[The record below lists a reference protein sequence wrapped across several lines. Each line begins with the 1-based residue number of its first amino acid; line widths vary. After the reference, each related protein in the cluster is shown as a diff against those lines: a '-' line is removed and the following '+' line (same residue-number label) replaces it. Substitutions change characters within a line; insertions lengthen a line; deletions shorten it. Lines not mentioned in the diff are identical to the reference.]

1 MTNTSSHRTQGTSD
15 LTVILG
21 GTGKTGRRI
30 ARRLRDQ
37 GRTIRIGSRSATPR
51 FDWQEPQTWAP
62 VLRGATSVY
71 VAYSPDAGFPGAA
84 EAIGSLATL
93 AADLGARRVVLL
105 SGRGEEGAR
114 RSEEAVQRSGAE
126 WTIVRSSFF
135 AQNFSED
142 FLADAVGSGVVAFP
156 ADEVTE
162 PFIDIEDIADVAVA
176 ALTEDGHARRVYE
189 VTGPRL
195 LTFAEAVAEI
205 AAATGREIRYVPITG
220 DEFAAGMIA
229 QGVPRDFA
237 MALTQLFEA
246 VLDGRNSSLNNG
258 VHAAIGRAPTDFAAY
273 AKAAAAERVWDRPE
287 NS

>member
-1 MTNTSSHRTQGTSD
+1 MTNTAPHRTQDTSD

-37 GRTIRIGSRSATPR
+37 CRTIRLGSRSATPR

-62 VLRGATSVY
+62 ALRGATSVY

-84 EAIGSLATL
+84 EAIGAVATQ
-93 AADLGARRVVLL
+93 AAELGARRVVLL

-114 RSEEAVQRSGAE
+114 RSEDAVQRSGAE

-142 FLADAVGSGVVAFP
+142 FLADAVGRGVVAFP
-156 ADEVTE
+156 ADEVAE
-162 PFIDIEDIADVAVA
+162 PFIDIEDIADVAAA
-176 ALTEDGHARRVYE
+176 ALTEDGHTGRVYE

-195 LTFAEAVAEI
+195 MTFAEAVAEI

-220 DEFAAGMIA
+220 AEFATGMIA

-273 AKAAAAERVWDRPE
+273 AKAAAAECVWDRPE